1 MKKLTTSALLIFS
14 GDAAARLFGF
24 LAVVHLGRVLE
35 PHAFGLVIIGSA
47 ALQYAVLAADLG
59 LSTIGT
65 REMARPPEEQ
75 VFRFGNLL
83 LLKLALAAVVF
94 AAYELFVALLYGSSG
109 AYLVL
114 ALYGLSVLPYA
125 LLIEWYFQARGIFV
139 PVTLSRFAGGAVY
152 LAGVYFA
159 IHTSADITW
168 VPVAFLASTVI
179 SALVLL
185 AGKREDDQFRAP
197 PKPLRAYA
205 EMLKSSA
212 AVSTGGFFA
221 QVVQLLPPLAAG
233 WLLSTAEAGHYGA
246 AMKLLALA
254 MMLDRVFVTLFL
266 PLISR
271 YRNSNR
277 EQLVSVLAVA
287 TRGVVAIGFSVSTVL
302 MIVGNSLVVRV
313 FGENFAQAG
322 PLFAVLAW
330 FFALTMLNSIFSFS
344 LIGGGHD
351 GKYLKA
357 TVWGGSLSALLILA
371 GTLVDGIRGTAL
383 AVVLSELVITL
394 MMYRAFR
401 TYFPPVQLRWI
412 WPAAVLSLV
421 FIGVCTV
428 LQLTQWWLAP
438 VLWVAFIGMA
448 MALNIISRH
457 DVRLVLQR

>member
-24 LAVVHLGRVLE
+24 LAIVHLGRVLE
-35 PHAFGLVIIGSA
+35 PHVFGLVIIGSS

-65 REMARPPEEQ
+65 REIARPQQEQ

-83 LLKLALAAVVF
+83 ALKLVLAAVAFVVYELLVAVF
-94 AAYELFVALLYGSSG
+94 YGHSAAYP
-109 AYLVL
+109 VL
-114 ALYGLSVLPYA
+114 ALYGFSVLPYA

-139 PVTLSRFAGGAVY
+139 PVTVSRFAGGAIY

-159 IHTSADITW
+159 VHASTDVVW
-168 VPVAFLASTVI
+168 VPIAFLASTGI
-179 SALVLL
+179 AALVLL
-185 AGKREDDQFRAP
+185 VGKHSDDSFRP
-197 PKPLRAYA
+197 PPMPIRTYIDI
-205 EMLKSSA
+205 LKSSA

-233 WLLSTAEAGHYGA
+233 WFLSTAEAGQYGA

-266 PLISR
+266 PVISR
-271 YRNSNR
+271 YRSSTR
-277 EQLVSVLAVA
+277 EQLTEFLSIV
-287 TRGVVAIGFSVSTVL
+287 TRGAVLVGFSVSTVL
-302 MIVGNSLVVRV
+302 TIVGNSLVVRV

-322 PLFAVLAW
+322 PLFAILAW
-330 FFALTMLNSIFSFS
+330 FFALTILNSIFSFS

-371 GTLVDGIRGTAL
+371 GTVIDGIRGTTI
-383 AVVLSELVITL
+383 AVVLSELLITA
-394 MMYRAFR
+394 MMYSAFK
-401 TYFPPVQLRWI
+401 TYFPPVQLRWL
-412 WPAAVLSLV
+412 WPTAVLALV
-421 FIGVCTV
+421 FAGLC
-428 LQLTQWWLAP
+428 LSLHLTQWWLAP
-438 VLWVAFIGMA
+438 VLWCAFIGA
-448 MALNIISRH
+448 ALALNIISRR
-457 DVRLVLQR
+457 DIRLVLQR